1 MIFDGQ
7 VFHAGLCEIVDLA
20 VGRDANSE
28 RPPTCGRNRNGLV
41 VSSSTVGSD
50 TDMSIV
56 LFSLGSIFADE
67 LDEHAWPIG
76 FFLSLRTDTKNA
88 RVLVRYCGIKSR
100 TKRKMGPGSIFPLID
115 RWQIDPY
122 NAAWRLVHR
131 NGTLE
136 SIVNVANEIFLLHT
150 VTGPAGDTRLER
162 LQ

>member
-7 VFHAGLCEIVDLA
+7 VLHAGLCEIVDLA
-20 VGRDANSE
+20 VWRDANSE

-76 FFLSLRTDTKNA
+76 FFL
-88 RVLVRYCGIKSR
+88 
-100 TKRKMGPGSIFPLID
+100 
-115 RWQIDPY
+115 
-122 NAAWRLVHR
+122 RL
-131 NGTLE
+131 
-136 SIVNVANEIFLLHT
+136 
-150 VTGPAGDTRLER
+150 
-162 LQ
+162 